1 MACEPVRIALIGAGR
16 MGRVHLA
23 ALRRSPLIALAAV
36 VEPALRVRRELA
48 AADVNAYASIAE
60 LLAHEPPEAVLI
72 AAPSDQHSNLVAR
85 FAKAGVAVL
94 CEKPLGFRAAD
105 AREAARYAREGDVLL
120 QVGYWRRFV
129 PELRDLRRRIADG
142 ALGQISLIS
151 CLQWDASL
159 PTEEF
164 RARSGGIAVDMG
176 VHEFDQTRWLL
187 GQEFD
192 WVAAT
197 AAGPSAARRE
207 RADPDSTAILAGLS
221 DGAAATISLG
231 RRFAHADSCWLEV
244 WGSEGYERVP
254 FVWGSAGE
262 KVFHT
267 AVLLQVEAFARRVR
281 GAAGPAGAESEP
293 AGAEEAVA
301 ALTVATAAAESLTAG
316 GRQVSCAS
324 VVVA

>member
-1 MACEPVRIALIGAGR
+1 
-16 MGRVHLA
+16 MGRGHLA

-36 VEPALRVRRELA
+36 VDPVLSVRQELA
-48 AADVNAYASIAE
+48 AAGLSTYATVAE

-72 AAPSDQHSNLVAR
+72 AAPSDQHSDLVAGL
-85 FAKAGVAVL
+85 AQAGVAVL
-94 CEKPLGFRAAD
+94 CEKPLGFTTAD
-105 AREAARYAREGDVLL
+105 AREAARYAREAAVPL

-129 PELRDLRRRIADG
+129 PELCDLRRRIG
-142 ALGQISLIS
+142 AGDLGQIILLS
-151 CLQWDASL
+151 CLQWDARL

-176 VHEFDQTRWLL
+176 VHEFDQARWLL

-197 AAGPSAARRE
+197 AAGPSSATRE

-231 RRFAHADSCWLEV
+231 RRFAHADCCWLEV
-244 WGSEGYERVP
+244 WGTEGYERIP
-254 FVWGSAGE
+254 FIWGSAGE
-262 KVFHT
+262 QVFHT
-267 AVLLQVEAFARRVR
+267 AVLRQLEAFARRVR
-281 GAAGPAGAESEP
+281 GAAAPPVADSEP

-301 ALTVATAAAESLTAG
+301 ALAVAAAAAESLAAG

-324 VVVA
+324 AVVA